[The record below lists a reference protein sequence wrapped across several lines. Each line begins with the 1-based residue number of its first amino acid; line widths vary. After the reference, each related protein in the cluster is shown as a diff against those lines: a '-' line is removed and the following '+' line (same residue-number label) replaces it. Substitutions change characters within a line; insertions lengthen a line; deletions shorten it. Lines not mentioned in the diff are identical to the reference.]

1 MNQLFNMLGNS
12 SNPLKPNLGSTQQ
25 QSPLSQMSHLMEFIK
40 TTSPEQA
47 KAQVEQLIK
56 ERGITG
62 LCNAMNF
69 NNLENAVGRLS
80 DQNTQQTMQLGN
92 GICNLGYELQGN
104 IGQLGKEVALG
115 QANLQL
121 QASNNAAAA
130 SQQLATCC
138 CDTQRAIDGVNYNA
152 AQNTASINA
161 NTTAAVQ
168 KVLDAIQK
176 DKIEALQGQ
185 VNQLQLQSALCGVV
199 RYPNSTTFTAG
210 YNPYFNANACG
221 CGCGTTF

>member
-56 ERGITG
+56 ERGIT
-62 LCNAMNF
+62 
-69 NNLENAVGRLS
+69 
-80 DQNTQQTMQLGN
+80 QQ
-92 GICNLGYELQGN
+92 EF
-104 IGQLGKEVALG
+104 
-115 QANLQL
+115 
-121 QASNNAAAA
+121 
-130 SQQLATCC
+130 
-138 CDTQRAIDGVNYNA
+138 D
-152 AQNTASINA
+152 
-161 NTTAAVQ
+161 AVQ

>member
-1 MNQLFNMLGNS
+1 MENMSLSDIAAVTRGNDDGDGWGGNGAWWIIVLFLLMFGAGWNRG
-12 SNPLKPNLGSTQQ
+12 GSANGEPVT
-25 QSPLSQMSHLMEFIK
+25 E
-40 TTSPEQA
+40 A
-47 KAQVEQLIK
+47 
-56 ERGITG
+56 G

-104 IGQLGKEVALG
+104 ISQLGKEVALG

-138 CDTQRAIDGVNYNA
+138 CETQRAIDGVNYNA

>member
-1 MNQLFNMLGNS
+1 MENMSLSDIAAVTRGNDDGDGWGGNGAWWIIVLFLFMFGAGWN
-12 SNPLKPNLGSTQQ
+12 
-25 QSPLSQMSHLMEFIK
+25 
-40 TTSPEQA
+40 
-47 KAQVEQLIK
+47 
-56 ERGITG
+56 RGGCTNGEPVTEAG

-80 DQNTQQTMQLGN
+80 DQNVQQTMQLSN

-121 QASNNAAAA
+121 QASNNAAAI

-138 CDTQRAIDGVNYNA
+138 CETQRAIDGVNYNA

-168 KVLDAIQK
+168 KVLDAIQQ

>member
-1 MNQLFNMLGNS
+1 MNQLFNALGNS
-12 SNPLKPNLGSTQQ
+12 SSPLKPSLGSTQQ

-47 KAQVEQLIK
+47 KAQ
-56 ERGITG
+56 
-62 LCNAMNF
+62 
-69 NNLENAVGRLS
+69 
-80 DQNTQQTMQLGN
+80 
-92 GICNLGYELQGN
+92 
-104 IGQLGKEVALG
+104 
-115 QANLQL
+115 
-121 QASNNAAAA
+121 
-130 SQQLATCC
+130 QLATCC
-138 CDTQRAIDGVNYNA
+138 CETQRAIDGVNYNA

-210 YNPYFNANACG
+210 YNPYFNTNA